1 MILMQIISA
10 NIGVQAYIFKL
21 MKSTLSLRKYRCQKL
36 NTTSELRVL
45 ITFSN
50 DKFKLHLLHCNYTLM
65 FTEYFGEI
73 PCFCL
78 EQTLATAGNTITK
91 KIQSRRT
98 LVKVWISFTGIFRLK
113 LYLTA
118 ITICMELLLNTQFDW
133 Q

>member
-50 DKFKLHLLHCNYTLM
+50 DKFKLYLLHCNYTLINVYRV
-65 FTEYFGEI
+65 FWRDT
-73 PCFCL
+73 
-78 EQTLATAGNTITK
+78 
-91 KIQSRRT
+91 
-98 LVKVWISFTGIFRLK
+98 
-113 LYLTA
+113 
-118 ITICMELLLNTQFDW
+118 LLLFGADFGNSREHNNKKKYRAGEHWSKSEFPLLEYSG
-133 Q
+133 